1 MHRDRARVSAAQ
13 GQDRNMPWPMLNQEL
28 RNGFAS
34 RAPLLL
40 ARGPAVPSLP
50 ARIKSAVLKLNQD
63 LAHTA
68 GLYSLHNKHCLESRA
83 RPGTQVKPR
92 PPAQLITI
100 SIERAP
106 AHPMASHDHHRSAAM
121 DSRELF
127 RTVRRAALN
136 HARRLHHRLVA
147 RLPHLLA
154 VTLLVAAAQLVPPSP
169 TPPPSPLAGA
179 RALWRSSSSTAA
191 ALLAASCAA
200 AALACFAAY
209 ASSRPRPVYLVEL
222 AAYKP
227 GPAHEAT
234 RAQSIRQFARAGR
247 SFTADSIAFQT
258 RMLERAGVGEATHF
272 PASLLTLPVD
282 MCLRTA
288 REESEAVVF
297 GAVDDVL
304 ARARVRAQD
313 VGVVIVNS
321 SLYSPTPSFTAL
333 LVNRYRMRHDVVT
346 HNLSGMGCS
355 AGIIAIDLAKRLLQ
369 VHPDTYALV
378 VSTENITLN
387 AYLGNHRPML
397 VSNALFRMGGAAV
410 LLSNRRADGRG
421 RAKYQL
427 LHTVRTHRG
436 GASDRSYGC
445 VTQEEDAEGHLG
457 VSLSK
462 ELMSVAGD
470 ALRTNITTLGPLV
483 LPLSEQLRFLAAVL
497 RRRLLLRHDA
507 KPYVPDFK
515 LALDHFCIH
524 AGGRGVLDELE
535 RSLGLSAWHM
545 EPSRMTLYRF
555 GNTSSSSLWYEL
567 AYCEAKGRIK
577 KGDRVWQI
585 AFGSGFKCNS
595 AVWKALRTVDDA
607 GDTTNPWAA
616 DIDQL
621 PVHVPK
627 VAPLDPPEDDDDGQ
641 QQTA

>member
-1 MHRDRARVSAAQ
+1 
-13 GQDRNMPWPMLNQEL
+13 
-28 RNGFAS
+28 
-34 RAPLLL
+34 
-40 ARGPAVPSLP
+40 
-50 ARIKSAVLKLNQD
+50 
-63 LAHTA
+63 
-68 GLYSLHNKHCLESRA
+68 
-83 RPGTQVKPR
+83 
-92 PPAQLITI
+92 
-100 SIERAP
+100 
-106 AHPMASHDHHRSAAM
+106 MASHHRSIAM

-127 RTVRRAALN
+127 RTVRQATLN
-136 HARRLHHRLVA
+136 HARLLNHRLVA

-154 VTLLVAAAQLVPPSP
+154 VTLLVAVAQLVSP
-169 TPPPSPLAGA
+169 ASLAGCRALRDSA
-179 RALWRSSSSTAA
+179 RANAGLVAA
-191 ALLAASCAA
+191 ACAGVAA
-200 AALACFAAY
+200 AAYAY
-209 ASSRPRPVYLVEL
+209 AASRPRPVYLVDL
-222 AAYKP
+222 AGYKP
-227 GPAHEAT
+227 GRAHEAT
-234 RAQSIRQFARAGR
+234 RAGSIRHFAEAGR
-247 SFTADSIAFQT
+247 FTDESIAFQA

-272 PASLLTLPVD
+272 PKSLLTVPVD
-282 MCLRTA
+282 MCLRAA

-304 ARARVRAQD
+304 ARTGVRAED
-313 VGVVIVNS
+313 IGVVIVNS
-321 SLYSPTPSFTAL
+321 SLFSPTPSFTSL
-333 LVNRYRMRHDVVT
+333 VVNRYGLRHDVVT

-355 AGIIAIDLAKRLLQ
+355 AGIIAIDLAKHLLQ

-387 AYLGNHRPML
+387 AYRGNHRSML
-397 VSNALFRMGGAAV
+397 VTNTLFRMGGAAV
-410 LLSNRRADGRG
+410 LLSNRRADRR

-427 LHTVRTHRG
+427 VHTVRTHRG

-445 VTQEEDAEGHLG
+445 VTQEEDAEGHVG

-462 ELMSVAGD
+462 ELMSVAGE

-497 RRRLLLRHDA
+497 LKRVLRADV
-507 KPYVPDFK
+507 KPYMPDFK
-515 LALDHFCIH
+515 LALEHFCIH

-535 RSLGLSAWHM
+535 RSLNLSAWHM

-607 GDTTNPWAA
+607 GETNPWAA
-616 DIDQL
+616 EIDHF

-627 VAPLDPPEDDDDGQ
+627 VAPLESVSDHAPPKDGGH
-641 QQTA
+641 TA